1 MKRFNLQLSPE
12 EFLAL
17 PPSHLVQGERHL
29 RLQINRNLF
38 IAALLSVLLHI
49 LFFWVQKPI
58 LIQQNNGT
66 VKMRPLSIVLAPAKK
81 PDVVAQTAP
90 QPVPEPQIVEP
101 PQPKKI
107 TPVKKAPSKPKVIAQ
122 VPQQK
127 TPSFTVPVTKPPEE
141 KPQEVEQPKPQV
153 QETPVA
159 KEAPTDMM
167 AMVKAKRAERLARGD
182 AGEINAS
189 AVANANEKD
198 DEQNLN
204 ERIKRNVKS
213 GTNGIF
219 EITSLS
225 RREATFAFRGWTGDY
240 SNARLQFFSVEA
252 QSGQDIRLVM
262 IRRMIALIREH
273 YQGDF
278 IWESHRLGR
287 AITLS
292 ARVEDS
298 AGLEDFLMTEFFGV
312 NYKN

>member
-1 MKRFNLQLSPE
+1 MKRLNLQLSPE

-17 PPSHLVQGERHL
+17 PPSHLERTERHFHV
-29 RLQINRNLF
+29 QINRNIL
-38 IAALLSVLLHI
+38 IAALFSVLLHV

-58 LIQQNNGT
+58 LNQQNNGA

-81 PDVVAQTAP
+81 PDVVAQTVP
-90 QPVPEPQIVEP
+90 QPIPEPQVVAP
-101 PQPKKI
+101 PPPKKV
-107 TPVKKAPSKPKVIAQ
+107 TPVKKVPTKPKVIAQ
-122 VPQQK
+122 AQQK
-127 TPSFTVPVTKPPEE
+127 TPEFTVPTPQKLPEE
-141 KPQEVEQPKPQV
+141 MQPEVAQPKPQPV
-153 QETPVA
+153 QD
-159 KEAPTDMM
+159 APTDMM
-167 AMVKAKRAERLARGD
+167 ALVKAKRAERLARGD

-189 AVANANEKD
+189 AVGNANEKD
-198 DEQNLN
+198 DAQNLN
-204 ERIKRNVKS
+204 ERIKQNIKS

-287 AITLS
+287 AVKLS
-292 ARVEDS
+292 ARMEDN
-298 AGLEDFLMTEFFGV
+298 AGLEDFLMTEFFGS
-312 NYKN
+312 NYKNQ